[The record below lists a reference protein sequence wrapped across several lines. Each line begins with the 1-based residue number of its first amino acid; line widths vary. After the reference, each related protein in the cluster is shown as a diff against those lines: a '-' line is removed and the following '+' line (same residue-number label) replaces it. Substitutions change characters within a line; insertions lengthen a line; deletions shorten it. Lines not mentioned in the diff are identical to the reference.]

1 MVFNDILISNELYF
15 IDIWQDFMAKNHKS
29 KANVFKFTHSFVTA
43 TSMTCSNVQKALLNN
58 GALLK

>member
-43 TSMTCSNVQKALLNN
+43 TSMNMFKRLC
-58 GALLK
+58 